1 MMKYRIYKLKFKAP
15 VHFGQQSL
23 EKSGNVFMADTLFS
37 ALFIEAVKSE
47 NNMAEKFYNLVY
59 YDKLIFSDALPYI
72 DKELYVPKPIM
83 RLEYTSEGD
92 SKIKKAFKKLNY
104 LPINRLTDYI
114 NGRLDADDIN
124 MNFEKKFGAYEMRT
138 VAAVHGLEE
147 SVPYHVQSFR
157 YNKNSGLYV
166 IVGYESDEADEIFDE
181 LIFSLGY
188 NGIGGERSS
197 GYGRFEAR
205 VSDITD
211 ELIDRLQNKY
221 DKYMN
226 LSIALPADVEL
237 DKSICESEY
246 SLIKR
251 SGFTDVSVSNND
263 TKRKKDIFM
272 FKAGSTFKN
281 TFAGNIFNVAS
292 DNVQP
297 VYRYGKAMWLGV
309 R

>member
-23 EKSGNVFMADTLFS
+23 DKSDYVFMADTLFS
-37 ALFIEAVKSE
+37 ALFIEAIKSE

-59 YDKLIFSDALPYI
+59 HDKLIFSDALPYI

-124 MNFEKKFGAYEMRT
+124 MNFQKKFGEYEMRT
-138 VAAVHGLEE
+138 VAAVRGLEKP
-147 SVPYHVQSFR
+147 SPYHIQSFR
-157 YNKNSGLYV
+157 YNDNSGLYV
-166 IVGYESDEADEIFDE
+166 IVGYENDEAYEVFDRY
-181 LIFSLGY
+181 IKSVGY
-188 NGIGGERSS
+188 CGIGGKRSS
-197 GYGRFEAR
+197 GYGRFEVR